1 MTGKRRYASSVDVA
15 RLAGV
20 SQSAVSRTYRK
31 GTSVSDET
39 RRKVHEA
46 ATALDY
52 RPSMIPRIMLTHR
65 SNLVGVV
72 VGGLYNPFYANV
84 LEIFASRL
92 QEAGYQIL
100 LMHTDSGHSIDG
112 IIPQLS
118 SYRVDAIVSA
128 LAVLST
134 KSADALA
141 TLRVPVVLLNA
152 SVSNTWVSSVGSD
165 SRAAGCAV
173 ADHLLE
179 RGARRFGFIAGP
191 TNSSASEDRLEGFR
205 GRLQEAGIG
214 RVEVF
219 EADFRYEGGRT
230 AALAM
235 FEGRRGP
242 DAVFCANDLMAMGAM
257 DALRTDLRMRVPEDV
272 LVVGFDDIPP
282 ASWSAYDLT
291 TVAQDASNLVK
302 QSIDL
307 LHTMMAHH
315 DGVRGR
321 SAVIP
326 AKIVIRGSTD
336 GRLAHRPDMIAQPG
350 AE

>member
-20 SQSAVSRTYRK
+20 SQSAVSRTYRE
-31 GTSVSDET
+31 GTSVSEET

-65 SNLVGVV
+65 SHLVGVV
-72 VGGLYNPFYANV
+72 VGGLYNPFYASV
-84 LEIFASRL
+84 LENFASRL

-118 SYRVDAIVSA
+118 SYRVDAIFSA

-141 TLRVPVVLLNA
+141 
-152 SVSNTWVSSVGSD
+152 
-165 SRAAGCAV
+165 
-173 ADHLLE
+173 DHLLE
-179 RGARRFGFIAGP
+179 CGARRFGFIAGAA
-191 TNSSASEDRLEGFR
+191 NSSASQDRLEGFR
-205 GRLQEAGIG
+205 DRLKEAGIG
-214 RVEVF
+214 QVEVF
-219 EADFRYEGGRT
+219 EADFRYEGGRS

-257 DALRTDLRMRVPEDV
+257 DALRSDLGMRVPEDV

-291 TVAQDASNLVK
+291 TVAQDASSLVK
-302 QSIDL
+302 ESIDL
-307 LHTMMAHH
+307 LRTMMVHH

-321 SAVIP
+321 RAVIP
-326 AKIVIRGSTD
+326 AKIVIRGSTN
-336 GRLAHRPDMIAQPG
+336 GGLAYQADMLAQPK
-350 AE
+350 AEG